1 MKFTTTLAGVA
12 GLNILL
18 AFGFNW
24 YTMTTL
30 GPGPETDALYAGL
43 VIPNF
48 ILAIFI
54 GSLESVLVP
63 LLATEK
69 PETFAQQA
77 WTFFQG
83 VGLLY
88 GGVAILLWFSVP
100 VWGFLMVP
108 GFDADTRILFIA
120 LIQIHLISMVGN
132 ALIAV
137 LMGVYHA
144 RQKFLVVEFGTSLAT
159 LIGLSFLIWGLPRYG
174 VIAAAWATAI
184 KTLLQVIF
192 LVPGLGGYKKPDWG
206 ADNIKEA
213 WRRLRPLVLGNA
225 YYKTDQL
232 VDTYLASLAPA
243 GGLSLLYLARQIYSA
258 GHQILGK
265 AIANPTVPMLA
276 KHASQG
282 EWQSYYRLSNNRTGW
297 MLALTAGAFIGIL
310 FLGKPALTL
319 LFGYGRF
326 EESSLTLLWFILI
339 ALAGFWMGGP
349 IGQILASSFYAKGNT
364 TTPTKI
370 GVFGFTIGIFL
381 KLGGFYL
388 WGIIGIAI
396 GTSLHYFINLLL
408 LRYILLIKLKKWITD
423 NQPNS

>member
-1 MKFTTTLAGVA
+1 MA

-30 GPGPETDALYAGL
+30 GPGFETDALYAGL
-43 VIPNF
+43 VVPSF

-69 PETFAQQA
+69 TGIFAKQA

-83 VGLLY
+83 VGFFY
-88 GGVAILLWFSVP
+88 GTAAVLLWISAP
-100 VWGFLMVP
+100 VWAPWIVP
-108 GFDADTRILFIA
+108 GFDAITKSLVIS
-120 LIQIHLISMVGN
+120 LIQIHLLSMVGS

-137 LMGVYHA
+137 LACVYHA
-144 RQKFLVVEFGTSLAT
+144 RQKFLMIEITST
-159 LIGLSFLIWGLPRYG
+159 ISGFIGLCFLIWGLPRYG
-174 VIAAAWATAI
+174 VQAAAWATVI
-184 KTLLQVIF
+184 KTFFQVLCLIH
-192 LVPGLGGYKKPDWG
+192 GLGTYKKPDWG
-206 ADNIKEA
+206 GQTFKEA
-213 WRRLRPLVLGNA
+213 WRRLRPLVLGNT

-243 GGLSLLYLARQIYSA
+243 GGLSLLYLARQIYSS

-265 AIANPTVPMLA
+265 AIANPTVPLLA
-276 KHASQG
+276 KKASQA
-282 EWQSYYRLSNNRTGW
+282 EWLSYSKISTNRTRW
-297 MLALTAGAFIGIL
+297 MFGLTATAFLGIL

-326 EESSLTLLWFILI
+326 EESSLMLLWFLLI
-339 ALAGFWMGGP
+339 ALVGFWMGGP
-349 IGQILASSFYAKGNT
+349 MGQIVSLSFYAKGNT

-370 GVFGFTIGIFL
+370 GVFGFTVGIFL

-388 WGIIGIAI
+388 WGILGIAI
-396 GTSLHYFINLLL
+396 GTSMYYFLNLIL
-408 LRYILLIKLKKWITD
+408 LRYILLNKLKKRISD
-423 NQPNS
+423 NQAN